1 MDKEKAIQATKT
13 GAICA
18 CFSASMTLVIAIF
31 AIRNNS
37 SGTIGIWNDPTVFL
51 DVVVILILAYG
62 MYRKSLTAAVVMF
75 IYFLFAKIIMAMELG
90 RPTGIV
96 LGLVFLYIFGKA
108 IQGAYVLQKIEKAE
122 NPDYP
127 TKSNR
132 MKFFIITGVVI
143 LFSLMGVGMLTTTGT
158 LTPTEVL
165 EGKDLSK
172 DYREAL
178 IKSDIID
185 SGDSIQYFYSE
196 AFSSIEEAG
205 SILTSDRVIMYL
217 EDENKDTAVYE
228 LYFEDITDVE
238 LIEAGNVLNDSVYRV
253 YGDSREVYLTIVLST
268 ENKGDVKFIEA
279 LRSGLK
285 P

>member
-217 EDENKDTAVYE
+217 EDEKKDTAVYE
-228 LYFEDITDVE
+228 LYLEDITDVE

>member
-217 EDENKDTAVYE
+217 EDEKKDTAVYE